1 MSSIQFHSVFPEN
14 TLTEYAEFSQ
24 VDFLLTYEQRK
35 LQLNTLRLC
44 FDLEVTPGTG
54 NLINVKSN
62 PDLYFDNSVGFNG
75 VVDSITTSMNGQ
87 VIENLTD
94 YGRLCAM
101 KTQTT
106 KTQSELASAESS
118 VEGKAAT
125 QGMTNK
131 LLRGVASGEFT
142 ANADGTTTN
151 YLTSLVED
159 PSAALKLGFCLN
171 ECFTMDGSAPLISFR
186 KSGVVKV
193 SLRLA
198 RNYSFLYGA
207 DATNA
212 SYKLKNIKLTYVSR
226 MDDGTDT
233 QIMARAKIGVKQSLA
248 SDLSNLSVI
257 VPGRANAVSAS
268 FQPQALENS
277 AVANNLQLHRVPEL
291 TQVQYLFNDSTNQ
304 FVTFI
309 IKSEIESLERYID
322 SLASGGSNS
331 ASLPRLNANESYGV
345 GTSLG
350 AYVDLSRQKFNLQ
363 INSSIGATNVI
374 YIAYLYFHALITL

>member
-54 NLINVKSN
+54 TLVNVNSN
-62 PDLYFDNSVGFNG
+62 GSLFYDNSVGLNG

-101 KTQTT
+101 KTQAT
-106 KTQSELASAESS
+106 KTQNELASAESS
-118 VEGKAAT
+118 VEGKAAI
-125 QGMTNK
+125 QAHTNF
-131 LLRGVASGEFT
+131 LLRGVTSGKFV
-142 ANADGTTTN
+142 NHGDGTTPN
-151 YLTSLVED
+151 YADSIVED

-171 ECFTMDGSAPLISFR
+171 ESFTLDGSAPLISFR

-207 DATNA
+207 DATGA
-212 SYKLKNIKLTYVSR
+212 SYKLKNLKMTYVSR
-226 MDDGTDT
+226 ADDGTDV
-233 QIMARAKIGVKQSLA
+233 QIMSRAKIGIKQSLA
-248 SDLSNLSVI
+248 SDLANLSVI

-268 FQPQALENS
+268 FQPQSLENT
-277 AVANNLQLHRVPEL
+277 ATANNLQLHRIPEL
-291 TQVQYLFNDSTNQ
+291 SQIQYLFNDSTNQ

-309 IKSEIESLERYID
+309 IKSEIESLERYVD
-322 SLASGGSNS
+322 SFNSSGSNS
-331 ASLPRLNANESYGV
+331 ASLPRLQANESYGV

-350 AYVDLSRQKFNLQ
+350 AYVDLSRQKFNVQ
-363 INSSIGATNVI
+363 ISSSIGATNVI